1 MRYQQDEDLR
11 EYNILFREMDELYHE
26 LAAGMGL
33 SDSAFFILYAIAE
46 IGDGCLQ
53 KDISDRYFLSKKTIH
68 SSIQNLKL
76 KGYLTLEQGKGRN
89 RHIHLTEAGERLMN
103 DKILPVMEMESQ
115 ALADMSQEERSQML
129 SLMRKY
135 IQLFREK
142 TENFEALK

>member
-1 MRYQQDEDLR
+1 MMYQQGEELR
-11 EYNILFREMDELYHE
+11 EYNILFREMDELYHD
-26 LAAGMGL
+26 LAVGMGL

-68 SSIQNLKL
+68 SSIQNLKSR
-76 KGYLTLEQGKGRN
+76 GFLTLEQGRGRN
-89 RHIHLTEAGERLMN
+89 RHIHLTKEGERLMN

-115 ALADMSQEERSQML
+115 ALADMSQEERREL
-129 SLMRKY
+129 LRLMKKY

-142 TENFEALK
+142 TETLKTLK